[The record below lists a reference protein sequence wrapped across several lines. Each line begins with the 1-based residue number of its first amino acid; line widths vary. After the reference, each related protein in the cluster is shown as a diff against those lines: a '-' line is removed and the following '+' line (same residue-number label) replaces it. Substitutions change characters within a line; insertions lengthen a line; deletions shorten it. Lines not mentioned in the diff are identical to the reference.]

1 MTINDAVL
9 KYDERMVYDLRELYR
24 RHGYTRFKMNKFEE
38 YDLYSKNK
46 DFLVSDNVITFT
58 DTNGRLMALKPDVT
72 LSIVKNAKWQ
82 RGCVQKVYYNENVY
96 RVSRSTHAF
105 EELMQAGLECI
116 GDLDTPQMCEVV
128 LLAAQSLR
136 QVSES
141 FVLDISHMGI
151 VSAIMEAMSLSTDAQ
166 ASLLQALSEKNI
178 HGARAVCA
186 ENGAD
191 EMLCERLLQLMKL
204 YGPILDVL
212 PDLTKLC
219 EGLSVD
225 TALNELNAIAAV
237 LRINGFAGNTRL
249 DFSVVHDINY
259 YSGIVFQGFVDG
271 VPSGILIGGRYDRLL
286 RKMGKQGG
294 AIGFAVY
301 LDLLERLHRETRAN
315 DADILCLYDGKDDP
329 AALSLAVQNWNAQGK
344 SVLLQREIP
353 AQMRFGEIVRFGT
366 GGDGK

>member
-116 GDLDTPQMCEVV
+116 GDLDTVQLCEVT
-128 LLAAQSLR
+128 LLAARSLQ
-136 QVSES
+136 QVSEC

-151 VSAIMEAMSLSTDAQ
+151 VSAMMESMALSSDARD
-166 ASLLQALSEKNI
+166 AVLRAISEKNT
-178 HGARAVCA
+178 HGVRAACTESGVN
-186 ENGAD
+186 ET
-191 EMLCERLLQLMKL
+191 LCEKLLQLMKL
-204 YGPILDVL
+204 YGPICDTLPALDALCKDLAVSEALQELHAIADVL
-212 PDLTKLC
+212 QIN
-219 EGLSVD
+219 GLSD
-225 TALNELNAIAAV
+225 Q
-237 LRINGFAGNTRL
+237 TRL
-249 DFSVVHDINY
+249 DFSVIHDIHY

-271 VPSGILIGGRYDRLL
+271 IPSSILIGGRYDRLL
-286 RKMGKQGG
+286 HKMHKQGG

-301 LDLLERLHRETRAN
+301 LDLLERLHREARAC
-315 DADILCLYDGKDDP
+315 DADILCLYDEKTDP
-329 AALSLAVQNWNAQGK
+329 SELSRAVSAWNEQGK
-344 SVLLQREIP
+344 SVLLQKEIP
-353 AQMRFGEIVRFGT
+353 VQMRFGEIVRFT
-366 GGDGK
+366 CGGEMK

>member
-24 RHGYTRFKMNKFEE
+24 RHGYTRFKMSKFEE

-46 DFLVSDNVITFT
+46 DFLVSDSVITFT
-58 DTNGRLMALKPDVT
+58 DTNGKLMALKPDVT

-82 RGCVQKVYYNENVY
+82 PDCVQKLYYNENVY

-116 GDLDTPQMCEVV
+116 GELDVTQVCEVM
-128 LLAAQSLR
+128 LLAAQSL
-136 QVSES
+136 QMVSDR

-151 VSAIMEAMSLSTDAQ
+151 IGVIMEKMELPANSRDAV
-166 ASLLQALSEKNI
+166 LQALSEKNV
-178 HGARAVCA
+178 HGARAICV
-186 ENGAD
+186 ENGVDASAYD
-191 EMLCERLLQLMKL
+191 MLLKLMKV
-204 YGPILDVL
+204 YGPIEETLPVL
-212 PDLTKLC
+212 KELC
-219 EGLSVD
+219 EGLDISE
-225 TALNELNAIAAV
+225 ALSELNAISAV
-237 LRINGFAGNTRL
+237 LKANGLSAQTRL
-249 DFSVVHDINY
+249 DFSVVHDIHY

-301 LDLLERLHRETRAN
+301 LDLLERLHREARAC
-315 DADILCLYDGKDDP
+315 DADILCLYDEQDDP
-329 AALSLAVQNWNAQGK
+329 VALSQAVKMWNEQGK
-344 SVLLQREIP
+344 SVLLQRQIP
-353 AQMRFGEIVRFGT
+353 AQMRFAQIVRFSD
-366 GGDGK
+366 GGDVK

>member
-1 MTINDAVL
+1 MTINKAVL

-24 RHGYTRFKMNKFEE
+24 RHGYARFKMSKFEE

-116 GDLDTPQMCEVV
+116 GDLDTTQLCEVM
-128 LLAAQSLR
+128 LLAAQSLK

-151 VSAIMEAMSLSTDAQ
+151 VGAIMESMNLSSDARD
-166 ASLLQALSEKNI
+166 ALLQALSEKNT
-178 HGARAVCA
+178 HSARAICA
-186 ENGAD
+186 ENGVD
-191 EMLCERLLQLMKL
+191 ESLCECLLRLMKL
-204 YGPILDVL
+204 YGPISETL
-212 PDLTKLC
+212 PMLADLCK
-219 EGLSVD
+219 GLSVE
-225 TALNELNAIAAV
+225 TALTELNAIADV
-237 LRINGFAGNTRL
+237 LQINGFADNTRL
-249 DFSVVHDINY
+249 DFSVVHDIHY

-301 LDLLERLHRETRAN
+301 LDLLERLHREARKN
-315 DADILCLYDGKDDP
+315 DADILCLYDEQDDP
-329 AALSLAVQNWNAQGK
+329 AALSLAVQKWNAQGR

-353 AQMRFGEIVRFGT
+353 AQMRFGEIVRFSV
-366 GGDGK
+366 GGEEK